1 MNTSVLGV
9 GKLEELGKF
18 KKEETSSEAGR
29 KQKESNFIE
38 MASSIETEENLNKKQ
53 FLLIL
58 EKLLVTLIRM

>member
-9 GKLEELGKF
+9 GKLEELGKI
-18 KKEETSSEAGR
+18 KKEKTSSEAGR